1 MKGNNAAH
9 LSFGL
14 TRRESYICLKSFL
27 FKVAILYCFLFVLP
41 QCAHLKRPTPQSVY
55 QVCSSQKIL
64 QEFKEEENTFT
75 CLKGIAKIRVE
86 SPEEKFSV
94 KEIIIAKRPQ
104 CLRLETL
111 NPLGQPL
118 FFIVTDGK
126 ELSLFSPSENKFY
139 RGVASRKNVS
149 LFFHVNLG
157 LEETVSIILGKVPL
171 IDYDAEQAECQMEG
185 DFYVLKLSTR
195 DKKFKQIIKVRHS
208 DQKVVES
215 DTYMQGEGLVRTTKF
230 RRYKK
235 AGETFLPREIT
246 VVLPRDETRVKINYK
261 EIELLS
267 EIDPDQFRLIP
278 PQEIEVLPLE

>member
-1 MKGNNAAH
+1 
-9 LSFGL
+9 
-14 TRRESYICLKSFL
+14 LKPFL
-27 FKVAILYCFLFVLP
+27 FKLAILYCFLFVLP
-41 QCAHLKRPTPQSVY
+41 QCTHLKRPTPQSVY

-139 RGVASRKNVS
+139 QGVASRKNVS

-171 IDYDAEQAECQMEG
+171 IDYDAERAECQMEG

-195 DKKFKQIIKVRHS
+195 DKKFKQIIKLS
-208 DQKVVES
+208 LSAQKVVES
-215 DTYMQGEGLVRTTKF
+215 KTYKQGEGLVRTTKF
-230 RRYKK
+230 RRYEK
-235 AGETFLPREIT
+235 AGETFFPREIT

>member
-1 MKGNNAAH
+1 MKP
-9 LSFGL
+9 
-14 TRRESYICLKSFL
+14 FL
-27 FKVAILYCFLFVLP
+27 FKLAILYCFLFVLP
-41 QCAHLKRPTPQSVY
+41 QCTYLKRPTPQSVY

-64 QEFKEEENTFT
+64 REFKEEENTFT

-86 SPEEKFSV
+86 SPKEKFSV

-171 IDYDAEQAECQMEG
+171 IDYDAERAECQMEG

-230 RRYKK
+230 RRYEK
-235 AGETFLPREIT
+235 AGETFFPREIT

-261 EIELLS
+261 EIELFS
-267 EIDPDQFRLIP
+267 EIDQDQFRLIA
-278 PQEIEVLPLE
+278 PQGVEVLPLE